1 MNKILQQTR
10 QHIVILEASK
20 IISEGL
26 YGVLFHSE
34 INCKIDHCDT
44 LDEFFELF
52 ETKTPHI
59 LIANSMQF
67 LNREKEVKKIRKI
80 HPNIHVVGMDYMHM
94 PNMNGLFDASFSL
107 YDPEEQIIQ
116 TISKLFE
123 KQPFAHQ
130 TKTDDD
136 SLSEREIE
144 VLTGIVNGLSNKEIA
159 ESLNISI
166 HTVATHRK
174 NITAKTGIRSQSGL
188 TIYAIS
194 KEIISIDDFS

>member
-1 MNKILQQTR
+1 MNKTLQRTQ

-34 INCKIDHCDT
+34 INCKIDYCDT
-44 LDEFFELF
+44 LDDFFELF
-52 ETKTPHI
+52 ETKAPHI

-80 HPNIHVVGMDYMHM
+80 HPNILIVGMDCMHM
-94 PNMNGLFDASFSL
+94 PKTNGLFDASFSL

-130 TKTDDD
+130 TKTDDE

-144 VLTGIVNGLSNKEIA
+144 VLTGIVNGFSNKEIA
-159 ESLNISI
+159 ESLNISV
-166 HTVATHRK
+166 HTVVTHRK

>member
-1 MNKILQQTR
+1 MNKALQKTQ
-10 QHIVILEASK
+10 QQIVILEASK

-26 YGVLFHSE
+26 YDVLCHSE
-34 INCKIDHCDT
+34 INCKMDHCDT
-44 LDEFFELF
+44 LDEFFELL

-59 LIANSMQF
+59 LIANSIQF
-67 LNREKEVKKIRKI
+67 LNREKEIKKIRKT
-80 HPNIHVVGMDYMHM
+80 HPNIHIVGMDCAHI
-94 PNMNGLFDASFSL
+94 PKVNSLFDASFSL

-116 TISKLFE
+116 TISRLFE
-123 KQPFAHQ
+123 KQSSVHQ
-130 TKTDDD
+130 TKPDDD
-136 SLSEREIE
+136 SLSEREVE
-144 VLTGIVNGLSNKEIA
+144 VLTGIVNGHSNKEIA

-166 HTVATHRK
+166 HTVITHRK

>member
-1 MNKILQQTR
+1 MNKTLQRTQ

-26 YGVLFHSE
+26 YDILYRSE

-44 LDEFFELF
+44 LDELFELL

-59 LIANSMQF
+59 LITNSMQF
-67 LNREKEVKKIRKI
+67 LNREKEIKKTRKT
-80 HPNIHVVGMDYMHM
+80 HPNIHIVGMNCMHM
-94 PNMNGLFDASFSL
+94 PKMNSLFDASFSL
-107 YDPEEQIIQ
+107 YDSEEQIIQ

-123 KQPFAHQ
+123 KLSFAHQ

-136 SLSEREIE
+136 SLSDREIE
-144 VLTGIVNGLSNKEIA
+144 VLTGIVNGFSNKEIA
-159 ESLNISI
+159 ESLNISV
-166 HTVATHRK
+166 HTVVTHRK